1 MKFRNL
7 LRQLFLKSLILLSP
21 LLIISQNGDPLI
33 IKTKYGYVE
42 GEQDKNNSLVWRGIP
57 YAKAPIGDLRWKA
70 PIDPDKWEGIFKTKK
85 FGSPALQYHPFFKR
99 KIKGDENC
107 LFLNIWKPEEH
118 AEKLPVYVWIHG
130 GGNSVGFADQM
141 YEYYGHEI
149 AVRSQVIYVSI
160 NYRLGPFGWLS
171 HPALKDSDN
180 PKDNSGNFGT
190 LDIIKAL
197 EWIQENIVAF
207 GGDPNR
213 VLIAGESAGA
223 INIQSLLIS
232 PQAKGLFHAAIS
244 QSGFPKIGDA
254 ELSKAMTDTIIM
266 KLLIRMKIAKTE
278 DEASDKLSKMTNSE
292 IKEFLYAQDA
302 KDIMRSI
309 DPYIM
314 GMVNMPFIFPDG
326 YVIPKEGYTVLET
339 GKNVNK
345 VPIIIGSNTNE
356 IKLFV
361 YFSRE
366 PKWKDP
372 LFQITTTFGSN
383 MWKAIG
389 VDDPA
394 RKLSALADHP
404 PVYMYLFNFGN
415 PDDTGESPLWGK
427 WGKKLGAHHGA
438 EIKFFTG
445 TDKKR
450 WSFLSIMNRNSY
462 KAGRD
467 SLTSAMMTYAKNLLY
482 YGDPNYEQTT
492 IYWPQFNP
500 TSKNKGLIFDSKAEN
515 SYITLLKKEFYKDS
529 IHYIIQN
536 KLTEDQKQSVEDY
549 LFIFD

>member
-1 MKFRNL
+1 MSRL
-7 LRQLFLKSLILLSP
+7 
-21 LLIISQNGDPLI
+21 
-33 IKTKYGYVE
+33 
-42 GEQDKNNSLVWRGIP
+42 
-57 YAKAPIGDLRWKA
+57 
-70 PIDPDKWEGIFKTKK
+70 
-85 FGSPALQYHPFFKR
+85 
-99 KIKGDENC
+99 
-107 LFLNIWKPEEH
+107 
-118 AEKLPVYVWIHG
+118 
-130 GGNSVGFADQM
+130 
-141 YEYYGHEI
+141 
-149 AVRSQVIYVSI
+149 

-171 HPALKDSDN
+171 HPALQDSDN

-197 EWIQENIVAF
+197 EWIQENIEAF

-232 PQAKGLFHAAIS
+232 PLAKGLFHAAIS
-244 QSGFPKIGDA
+244 QSGFPRIGDA
-254 ELSKAMTDTIIM
+254 ELSKAMTDSIIM
-266 KLLIRMKIAKTE
+266 RLLIRKKIAKTD

-404 PVYMYLFNFGN
+404 PVYVYLFNFGN

-450 WSFLSIMNRNSY
+450 WAFLSIMNRNLY

-467 SLTSAMMTYAKNLLY
+467 SLTSDMIDLRQK
-482 YGDPNYEQTT
+482 
-492 IYWPQFNP
+492 
-500 TSKNKGLIFDSKAEN
+500 
-515 SYITLLKKEFYKDS
+515 ITLLRRSKF
-529 IHYIIQN
+529 
-536 KLTEDQKQSVEDY
+536 
-549 LFIFD
+549 